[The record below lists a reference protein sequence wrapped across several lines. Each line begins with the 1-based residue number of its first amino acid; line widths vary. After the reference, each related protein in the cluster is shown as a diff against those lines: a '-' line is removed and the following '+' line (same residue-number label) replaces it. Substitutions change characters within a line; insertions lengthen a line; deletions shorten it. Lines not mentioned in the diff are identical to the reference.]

1 MIMHQNESETLLFLE
16 ECEIVMDIIE
26 LFRFKTNHQRY
37 QFPCV
42 YLILEIENLQEKLLR
57 SLDNGEKKWK
67 NTYCNVSRQ
76 LKKVE
81 EEFQELEETFS
92 WFKNNS
98 IIVAR
103 SR

>member
-1 MIMHQNESETLLFLE
+1 MHQNESETLLFLE

-26 LFRFKTNHQRY
+26 IFYFKTNHQRY

-42 YLILEIENLQEKLLR
+42 SLISEIKYLQEKLLR
-57 SLDNGEKKWK
+57 SLDNGEKKWR

-76 LKKVE
+76 LKKAE